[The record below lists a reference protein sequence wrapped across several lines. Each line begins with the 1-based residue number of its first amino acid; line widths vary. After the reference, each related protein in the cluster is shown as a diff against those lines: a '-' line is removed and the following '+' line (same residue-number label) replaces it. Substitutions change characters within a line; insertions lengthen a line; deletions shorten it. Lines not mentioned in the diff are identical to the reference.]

1 MSSFRLVEL
10 GLLLAPPQEIS
21 ATDSKV
27 GKVTN
32 FDQTPSRWPGFLNAF
47 TSSRNL
53 FCPGRHPACLRLT
66 MALRSPSGRIIG
78 PRIPHGR
85 QRLGPRGRRPLQD
98 RDPAL
103 GGDTT
108 KARSIQGTVD
118 PLLRPPA
125 G

>member
-32 FDQTPSRWPGFLNAF
+32 SDQTPSRWPGFLNAF

-78 PRIPHGR
+78 PRLPHGP
-85 QRLGPRGRRPLQD
+85 QRVGPRGRRPLQD

-103 GGDTT
+103 GVE
-108 KARSIQGTVD
+108 KMKPRRIQCQLD
-118 PLLRPPA
+118 ALLRPY
-125 G
+125 